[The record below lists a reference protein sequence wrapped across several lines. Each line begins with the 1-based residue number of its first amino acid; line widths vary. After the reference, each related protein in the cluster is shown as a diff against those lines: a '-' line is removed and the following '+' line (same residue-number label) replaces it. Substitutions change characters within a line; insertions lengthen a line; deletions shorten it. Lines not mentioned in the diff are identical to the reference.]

1 MFTGATPSGSAGGL
15 NFATPGRGGGAG
27 AGNMTPSFFGGALSP
42 PSGALSAAPHEVVQ
56 RGGGG
61 QLGESMFSSGASA
74 SKGGA
79 ASLEHLAP
87 LQLQHQHQHAK
98 QHAQQQHVQ
107 QQQQQHAPLQAPPR
121 ESRAQHPLSRQQR
134 VGEAALP
141 APLVAPGLG
150 GADDLMLPPATSLLS
165 MVSSRPA
172 PGAAPAGELE
182 EERQAGLRR
191 RQPIPIR
198 TPKTPAQSGL
208 DLGAP
213 RGLDL
218 ASPVVLR
225 GHGLGHGLGP
235 GQGGARADEQG
246 MTAAV
251 ELITVKSPWVTVFG
265 YPAGAGFLVLRHF
278 QQFGEVHE
286 HRQSGNWMHVLYCSK
301 VQASRALAQNGMFL
315 LVDGQQ
321 CMIGV
326 KACTDP
332 SLADVTATASTRT
345 ASLSFDAKGD
355 EPYRV
360 RQPAQVAQAPQ
371 RATNVC
377 KRFFA
382 WVLDV

>member
-1 MFTGATPSGSAGGL
+1 MFAQPGAPSAGPAAGGL
-15 NFATPGRGGGAG
+15 NLFATPARGRGAG

-42 PSGALSAAPHEVVQ
+42 PSGALSAAPQQSAQ

-74 SKGGA
+74 TKGGSTV
-79 ASLEHLAP
+79 SLEHLAP
-87 LQLQHQHQHAK
+87 LQLHHQQ
-98 QHAQQQHVQ
+98 Q
-107 QQQQQHAPLQAPPR
+107 QQQQQHAPLQAPPK
-121 ESRAQHPLSRQQR
+121 EPRAQHPLSRQQR
-134 VGEAALP
+134 VSESALLAPLAP
-141 APLVAPGLG
+141 APLVAPGSG
-150 GADDLMLPPATSLLS
+150 GAEDFMLPPATSLLS

-172 PGAAPAGELE
+172 PGAAPAAELE

-198 TPKTPAQSGL
+198 TPKTPAQAGL

-225 GHGLGHGLGP
+225 GHGLGA

-301 VQASRALAQNGMFL
+301 VQASRALAQNGLFL
-315 LVDGQQ
+315 LIDGQQ

-332 SLADVTATASTRT
+332 SLADVTATASSRT
-345 ASLSFDAKGD
+345 SSLTFDAKGS